1 MALGLVSAGIIVS
14 YIYQEYHYDYEN
26 RNAERIY
33 RVIQKEG
40 ESLNS
45 VTFGP
50 LAQSLKS
57 NYPEIEDALRVSF
70 FYGYLSCA
78 AGENKTNE
86 RSAIFADPEFFDFF
100 SFPLI
105 RGKSSECLAS
115 PYSVVIS
122 QKAAKKYFG
131 KQDPMGKILRIG
143 QDKEFTITGV
153 FQDFKS
159 NSNFS
164 GDLVLPLAQ
173 ISKLT
178 QIWIEPSWE
187 YESDIHTFILL
198 TENSGIE
205 DLSGK
210 AENLIAR
217 YITESKIDLLFQAI
231 GNIHV
236 NKDLTWEPKISANV
250 SYLKILLIV
259 ALLTLCISMV
269 NFLFLYLG
277 TAALRIRGTGIKKV
291 FGASKRVLFLEH
303 YREVILLMCFS
314 TVCAIVLFA
323 LYQNLLAPHFS
334 FLPEIILFNFKLIL
348 LLCSIVVLVS
358 ILSGIYPALIL
369 SSQKPVRLLN
379 SEAFSRKGEM
389 MMINLLVIA
398 QFTLCIA
405 LTVSTFVMH
414 RQTHHMLSQET
425 GYAKD
430 ELITIPLNMHLDEG
444 INGDKFELFA
454 QELKKFPGIMD
465 ATLSSSSPSLAFS
478 SGDDQ
483 VNWEGKPEEKTVSM
497 SWESISYDYFQ
508 TLGVKIEQGRDFSRE
523 FPNDI
528 LNWESR
534 QCAYIVNESAVKEME
549 FTDPLGKELEVWGFY
564 GPIVGVVEDY
574 NFRSLHSGIGPIY
587 YQFNPIFWSE
597 IIVRI
602 DPAVPSVLSNIEMA
616 WNKFVSDYPLEINFV
631 NDQIHELYQDDQDL
645 ANALDVFSLLAIVTA
660 SMGLFTL
667 TVLSMNRRIR
677 EIGIRKVNGASNKKI
692 LFMLNK
698 DYIKRI
704 AIAFVISVPLVW
716 HSMHKWLENFA
727 YKTHLSWWIFALCGL
742 LIMGIAMLTV
752 SWLSWQAATK
762 NPLEALRHE

>member
-26 RNAERIY
+26 RNAGRIY

-57 NYPEIEDALRVSF
+57 NYPEIEDASRVSF

-78 AGENKTNE
+78 AGENRTNE

-105 RGKSSECLAS
+105 KGKSSECLAS

-122 QKAAKKYFG
+122 EKAAKKYFG
-131 KQDPMGKILRIG
+131 KQDPMGEVLRIG
-143 QDKEFTITGV
+143 QDKEFTVTGV

-210 AENLIAR
+210 AENYFAR
-217 YITESKIDLLFQAI
+217 YITERKIDLLFQPLD
-231 GNIHV
+231 NIHV
-236 NKDLTWEPKISANV
+236 NRDLTWEPKASANV
-250 SYLKILLIV
+250 SYLRILLIV
-259 ALLTLCISMV
+259 ALLTLSISMV
-269 NFLFLYLG
+269 NFLFLYTG
-277 TAALRIRGTGIKKV
+277 TAALRIRGIGIKKV

-303 YREVILLMCFS
+303 YREVILLMVLS
-314 TVCAIVLFA
+314 TVSAILLFA
-323 LYQNLLAPHFS
+323 LYQYLIAPRFS
-334 FLPEIILFNFKLIL
+334 FLPEIVLFNFKLIL
-348 LLCSIVVLVS
+348 LLISIVVFAAV
-358 ILSGIYPALIL
+358 LSGIYPAFIL

-379 SEAFSRKGEM
+379 SKTSSRKGELTM
-389 MMINLLVIA
+389 VNLLVIA

-414 RQTHHMLSQET
+414 RQTRHMLNQET
-425 GYAKD
+425 GYAKN

-444 INGDKFELFA
+444 INGDRFDLFA

-483 VNWEGKPEEKTVSM
+483 VNWEGKPEEKTVLM
-497 SWESISYDYFQ
+497 SWESISYDYFR

-528 LNWESR
+528 VNWESR
-534 QCAYIVNESAVKEME
+534 QCAYILNESAVKEMGL
-549 FTDPLGKELEVWGFY
+549 TDPLGKEFEVWGFY
-564 GPIVGVVEDY
+564 GPIVGVAEDY
-574 NFRSLHSGIGPIY
+574 NFKSLHSGIGPIY
-587 YQFNPIFWSE
+587 YQLNPIFWSE

-602 DPAVPSVLSNIEMA
+602 DPAVPSTRSDIESI
-616 WNKFVSDYPLEINFV
+616 WNKFVPDYPLEINYV
-631 NDQIHELYQDDQDL
+631 NDQIRELYQDDQNL
-645 ANALDVFSLLAIVTA
+645 ANALDIFSLLAIVIA

-677 EIGIRKVNGASNKKI
+677 EIGIRKVIGAGNNRNISHAKQRLHYPGSHRFCNGRS
-692 LFMLNK
+692 
-698 DYIKRI
+698 
-704 AIAFVISVPLVW
+704 SCLVF
-716 HSMHKWLENFA
+716 HA
-727 YKTHLSWWIFALCGL
+727 
-742 LIMGIAMLTV
+742 
-752 SWLSWQAATK
+752 
-762 NPLEALRHE
+762 